1 VCTNT
6 GKDGE
11 EEDEVGARAAEL
23 GGEPVIPLVLL
34 ELLLQDE
41 PR

>member
-1 VCTNT
+1 VWTNT

-11 EEDEVGARAAEL
+11 EDEVGASAAEL
-23 GGEPVIPLVLL
+23 GGDPVIPLVLL